1 MSSTNSSLDAV
12 PQLQEIRSA
21 FLHLHKALLNFERKH
36 YEQLHGRMANS
47 GEFFRLVVNDQWFSW
62 LRPMSQFIVEI
73 DELLAAK
80 EPITEDQVKALLQ
93 TARELTRPAKE
104 GNFQEQRYF
113 QAIQGEPEIAMLH
126 AEAAA
131 VLAANPQP

>member
-73 DELLAAK
+73 DETLAAK

-93 TARELTRPAKE
+93 TARELIRPAKE

-131 VLAANPQP
+131 VLATNPQP